1 MKRFNIKQYRT
12 NTNNVK
18 NPRVSRQEFEEYD
31 DEWYDDEDD
40 DYTGN
45 SKDRIKK
52 FKDYRAT

>member
-18 NPRVSRQEFEEYD
+18 NPRASRQEFEEYD

-40 DYTGN
+40 DFTGN
-45 SKDRIKK
+45 GKDRIKK